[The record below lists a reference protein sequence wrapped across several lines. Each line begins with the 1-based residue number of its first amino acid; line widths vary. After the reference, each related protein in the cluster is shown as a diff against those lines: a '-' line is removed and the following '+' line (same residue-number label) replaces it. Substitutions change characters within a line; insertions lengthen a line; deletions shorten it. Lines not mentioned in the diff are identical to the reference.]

1 MLRFCVA
8 VAGSYSSKWTPSL
21 GTSYAMG
28 KVLKRQKKKKKKK
41 KQRCGGTPR
50 WPPGSPPTLQCPHHG
65 PLLCVAWAGM
75 GISDPMTTDKEAG
88 NKRCAPGTGAR
99 GGAGPSVTLQ
109 SHYRA

>member
-41 KQRCGGTPR
+41 ETEVWRNTQMAARQPTHFAVPTP
-50 WPPGSPPTLQCPHHG
+50 WSPAVCSLG
-65 PLLCVAWAGM
+65 W
-75 GISDPMTTDKEAG
+75 DG
-88 NKRCAPGTGAR
+88 N
-99 GGAGPSVTLQ
+99 L
-109 SHYRA
+109 